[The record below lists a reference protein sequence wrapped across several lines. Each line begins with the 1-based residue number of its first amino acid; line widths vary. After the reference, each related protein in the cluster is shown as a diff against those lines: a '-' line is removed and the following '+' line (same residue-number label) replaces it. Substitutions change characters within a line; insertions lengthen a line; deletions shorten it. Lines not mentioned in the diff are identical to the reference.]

1 MILRKAFIA
10 IISLLFVAF
19 SYSCKTKSIEKEVIR
34 LGYVPIA
41 DAAQI
46 FIAIEKGFFSDQN
59 IEIEFEQLNSG
70 ARILEAV
77 STGSVEIGLT
87 SYVPLV
93 LSNASGLQL
102 QAITGGA
109 VEDKTH
115 PEHAML
121 VHKDSPIKSITD
133 LVGKTI
139 ALNGRRNI
147 DHMILQELLEKNG
160 LREGQVK
167 IIEIPF
173 PRMESVLSSK
183 EIDVASMIE
192 PYVTRSIEHGNTRLL
207 IHNFL
212 AVHDNIPIAC
222 YAAKKEWIGKNR
234 QLLRRFKTAFKKAT
248 LFCLSNSEETKTIIA
263 KYTQLTEDEIRKVG
277 LPTFTDETNPDE
289 FQDLI
294 ERMYKRGL
302 ISSKM
307 NSKDF
312 IYVQ

>member
-1 MILRKAFIA
+1 M
-10 IISLLFVAF
+10 IISLIFVAF
-19 SYSCKTKSIEKEVIR
+19 SASCEHKPMENETIR

-46 FIAIEKGFFSDQN
+46 YVAIEKGFFSEQN

-77 STGSVEIGLT
+77 STGSVKIGLT

-93 LSNASGLQL
+93 LANASGLQL
-102 QAITGGA
+102 QAVTGGA
-109 VEDKTH
+109 VEDKAH

-121 VHKDSPIKSITD
+121 VHKDSPIKAVTD

-147 DHMILQELLEKNG
+147 DHLILQELLEKNEI
-160 LREGQVK
+160 REDQIK
-167 IIEIPF
+167 IVEIPF

-183 EIDVASMIE
+183 EIDAACMIE
-192 PYVTRSIEHGNTRLL
+192 PYVTRAIEHGNTRVM
-207 IHNFL
+207 IQNFL
-212 AVHDNIPIAC
+212 AVYDKIPIAC
-222 YAAKKEWIGKNR
+222 YAAKKEWIGKN
-234 QLLRRFKTAFKKAT
+234 QKLLRRFRTAIKKAT
-248 LFCLSNSEETKTIIA
+248 LFCLSNSEQTKKIIA

-277 LPTFTDETNPDE
+277 LPTFTDETNPE
-289 FQDLI
+289 ELQDLI
-294 ERMYKRGL
+294 ERMFRRGL

-307 NSKDF
+307 NSQDL
-312 IYVQ
+312 IYVE